1 MSRKPYEWDGQD
13 IIEAHSLAKHELIH
27 NYIVNYIKTLT
38 SIPAMR
44 EIKLT
49 LVDGFAGGGL
59 YRGHNGQPVFGS
71 PLRMLQAVREAQAW
85 RQTAI
90 PGPDLAWK
98 IQFYFV
104 EPNPRALHLLKTTVA
119 DEFGQTFAE
128 RHVHYIA
135 STFQEACPGIVQ
147 AVRHSAKRLQAR
159 QGGRAIFFLDQY
171 GYKDLPFPLLR
182 SVLRSLP
189 NAELVF
195 NFGVDDLIDYVPRE
209 ADSTALK
216 NLGLDANSLIGEDR
230 NHPRWRQLLQST
242 LAHQLIRQVGA
253 KTFTPFFIRRDRAHR
268 DYWLVHCANH
278 ARANDVMKQQHW
290 SQANSLIN
298 FEHYGGPGLNMLG
311 FNSKYEEP
319 MLFAFKEIDEQ
330 RNRDAMMTELLSHGQ
345 LDQPVQV
352 NQLYAKICNETPA
365 DQGRLQKALQYLSR
379 ERAIEVQGSNGEKR
393 RPGTE
398 PEPTDVVQRPQQGIL
413 LMAKPT
419 PKSTA

>member
-1 MSRKPYEWDGQD
+1 MARKHYEWDGQD

-38 SIPAMR
+38 KKPVRR

-59 YRGHNGQPVFGS
+59 YRSATGEPVLGS
-71 PLRMLQAVREAQAW
+71 PLRMLKAVQEARAW

-90 PGPDLAWK
+90 NGPDLEWN

-104 EPNPRALHLLKTTVA
+104 EPNPQALELLKKTVA
-119 DEFGQTFAE
+119 QEYGQAFSD
-128 RHVHYIA
+128 RHVHFIPT
-135 STFQEACPGIVQ
+135 TFQEACPGIVQ
-147 AVRHSAKRLQAR
+147 TVKRSAKKLQAR

-182 SVLRSLP
+182 SVLRTLP

-195 NFGVDDLIDYVPRE
+195 NFGVDDLIDYLPHANE
-209 ADSTALK
+209 SKALI
-216 NLGLDANSLIGEDR
+216 NVGLDPSELSRLDH
-230 NHPRWRQLLQST
+230 NHAHWRRLVQAE
-242 LAHQLIRQVGA
+242 LAQQITRQIGA

-290 SQANSLIN
+290 LQANGLLS

-311 FNSKYEEP
+311 FTPKYDHP
-319 MLFAFKEIDEQ
+319 ALFSFQETDER
-330 RNRDAMMTELLSHGQ
+330 RNRDALMTELLSHGH
-345 LDQPVQV
+345 LDRPVEV
-352 NQLYAKICNETPA
+352 NFLYAKICNETPA
-365 DQGRLQKALQYLSR
+365 DQGRLQQVLKHLSR
-379 ERAIEVQGSNGEKR
+379 EQQIEVRGPNGEQR

-398 PEPTDVVQRPQQGIL
+398 PEPKDVVQRSKQIIL
-413 LMAKPT
+413 L
-419 PKSTA
+419 